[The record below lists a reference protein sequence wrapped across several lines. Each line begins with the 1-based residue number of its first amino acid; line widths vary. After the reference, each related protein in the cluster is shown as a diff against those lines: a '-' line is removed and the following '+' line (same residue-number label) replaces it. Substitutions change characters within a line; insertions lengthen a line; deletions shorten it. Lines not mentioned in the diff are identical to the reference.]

1 MRLRLLLPPLLLPLL
16 LLLLLPPP
24 LPPLPYARWCAHRYA
39 SVNYE
44 DAGMQPAD
52 VVSLGLRVNQQPV
65 DALARIVRRNKAV
78 ALGREMYA

>member
-1 MRLRLLLPPLLLPLL
+1 MLLAAAAAAAAAAATAAVAAAAA
-16 LLLLLPPP
+16 
-24 LPPLPYARWCAHRYA
+24 YARRCAHRYA

-78 ALGREMYA
+78 ALGREMYE

>member
-1 MRLRLLLPPLLLPLL
+1 LPPLPPPPPLPLL
-16 LLLLLPPP
+16 LL
-24 LPPLPYARWCAHRYA
+24 LPPLPYARRCAHRYA